1 MLRLV
6 VIILVG
12 ALVWMCWWAFG
23 QIAYE
28 RALTAWV
35 DDRRGEGWAA
45 DIGELETKGFPN
57 RFDTTV
63 TDISLADPETGI
75 AWSAPFVQFLSLAY
89 KPHQV
94 IAVLPGE
101 HRFSTPLQTMTIG
114 HEDARASLFLRPN
127 TQLALDRAVLVISG
141 AAIRSSAGWQ
151 TTLAEGRFAADS
163 APAAEDT
170 YRLGI
175 EVLGLVPTDE
185 ARELLDPGGILPR
198 EVESL
203 RADAEIDFTAPW
215 DRRAIE
221 VARPQIT
228 AIDIRDLSARW
239 GEITFRAAGEVT
251 VDGAGMPEGRITV
264 RAVEWR
270 RLLDM
275 AEAVGWLPGSLRGSL
290 EAALSLLSGEGDVL
304 DAPLEFSGG
313 RVSLG
318 LIPLGDAPRIVLR

>member
-1 MLRLV
+1 MVRLV
-6 VIILVG
+6 VIILFG
-12 ALVWMCWWAFG
+12 ALAWMCWWAFG

-35 DDRRGEGWAA
+35 EDRRTDGWAA
-45 DIGELETKGFPN
+45 DISGLETKGFPN

-63 TDISLADPETGI
+63 TDVSLADPETGI

-101 HRFSTPLQTMTIG
+101 HRFSTPLQTMTIS
-114 HEDARASLFLRPN
+114 HDDARASLFLQPN
-127 TQLALDRAVLVISG
+127 TKLGLDRAVLVISNMG
-141 AAIRSSAGWQ
+141 IRSSARWE
-151 TTLAEGRFAADS
+151 TALNEGRFALEAV
-163 APAAEDT
+163 PAAENV
-170 YRLGI
+170 YRLGV

-185 ARELLDPGGILPR
+185 ARALLDPGEILPR

-203 RADAEIDFTAPW
+203 RADAEIGFTAPW
-215 DRRAIE
+215 DRQAIE
-221 VARPQIT
+221 VARPQVT
-228 AIDIRDLSARW
+228 NIDIRELSARW

-251 VDGAGMPEGRITV
+251 VDGNGYPEGRITV
-264 RAVEWR
+264 RAMEWR
-270 RLLDM
+270 RMLDM

-318 LIPLGDAPRIVLR
+318 LIPLGDAPRIVIR